1 MVKIMVAVP
10 SNTAAAVGAENSR
23 AYYDVAQA
31 LEQAY
36 VPGDHGGCRQG
47 KLSMLSR
54 HQLQITGSSC
64 LATPSW
70 HMRSPREV
78 GLF

>member
-1 MVKIMVAVP
+1 MVKIMGAVP
-10 SNTAAAVGAENSR
+10 SDTAAAAGAENSR
-23 AYYDVAQA
+23 AYYNVAQA

-36 VPGDHGGCRQG
+36 VPSDHGGCRQG

-64 LATPSW
+64 LATPFW
-70 HMRSPREV
+70 LMRSTRKV